1 MFAITLL
8 KKTTTRQLFS
18 DDNDNEVYLF
28 INAALC
34 LDRFIFCNSNYCILN
49 QLTSAMDKCNR
60 NGFLLICCVWNKWW
74 YS

>member
-1 MFAITLL
+1 MFAITLS

-18 DDNDNEVYLF
+18 DDNEVYLF

-60 NGFLLICCVWNKWW
+60 NGFLLTCSVLKKWW